1 MWNERCIEQINY
13 KFHSLFKEFL
23 DEKYHTAYALAKK
36 NSVSEKTV
44 RMRIKELNDI
54 LTLNGAIINSKSK
67 MGYQLTIL
75 NEKKFS
81 EFNEK
86 IKRNDKEKTP
96 TTSNERVPYVLALLL
111 NRNEY
116 IKLEEIC
123 DLLYVSRN
131 TMTSTLKKIDCILNA
146 YNLSLD
152 RRPNYGIAVQGKE
165 IDKRICIANN
175 LLRRTGSNQENN
187 HKQLELKIIG
197 KIVLDVIHDHKLRIS
212 EISLDNFILHIYVS
226 IVRIRQE
233 FIMSIDN
240 EKICSM
246 IDEDTLLA
254 ATEIVLRIQEQMKVD
269 FPKQETTYLALHME
283 AKLYPGSGKKIESN
297 IVISG
302 EIDNLSLAM
311 LDVIFRSFKIDFRN
325 NLELRMS
332 LNQHMVPFDIRM
344 LYGIPLKNPL
354 LDEVKKEYALAYT
367 IAITACIILKQHY
380 NKNIPDDEIG
390 YFAMIFE
397 LALEKKNT
405 VIEKKNIVIVCSS
418 GKGTTQLF
426 IYKYKQA
433 FGRYINNIYECT
445 AYGLVS
451 FDFTLKNID
460 YVFTTIPINTSVPVP
475 VFEVN
480 PFLEQK
486 DIITYSEIF
495 KMGSNEFLKKYYSKS
510 LFLTDIEA
518 KTKEEAI
525 NLLCEH
531 TKKYVELPDE
541 FYDAVIKR
549 EDLGQTDFGNLVAI
563 PHPFQVIT
571 KINFVT
577 VGILKEPLWW
587 GNNDVQVIFLIALSD
602 EEDED
607 IERFYQLTTKLL
619 FNKEHIQLLIE
630 NQKFE
635 VMISLLGSGS
645 TPSE

>member
-1 MWNERCIEQINY
+1 MFFEKCNDKINY
-13 KFHSLFKEFL
+13 KFYSIVNEFL
-23 DEKYHTAYALAKK
+23 DKKYHTAYELAKK
-36 NSVSEKTV
+36 NSVSEKTI

-54 LTLNGAIINSKSK
+54 LILNGAIINSKSK
-67 MGYQLTIL
+67 MGYQLAIL
-75 NEKKFS
+75 NEEKFS

-86 IKRNDKEKTP
+86 IERNDKKKTP
-96 TTSNERVPYVLALLL
+96 TTSNERVLYVLALLL

-131 TMTSTLKKIDCILNA
+131 TMTSILKKIDCILDV

-152 RRPNYGIAVQGKE
+152 RRPYYGITIQGKE

-175 LLRRTGSNQENN
+175 LQRRSGLNKENG

-197 KIVLDVIHDHKLRIS
+197 KIVLDMIYNHGLRIS

-226 IVRIRQE
+226 IVRVRQG

-240 EKICSM
+240 DKICSL
-246 IDEDTLLA
+246 IDADTLFVA
-254 ATEIVLRIQEQMKVD
+254 KEIVSKIQEEISVN
-269 FPKQETTYLALHME
+269 FPEQETVYLALHME
-283 AKLYPGSGKKIESN
+283 AKLSPRSGKNIASN
-297 IVISG
+297 IIISG
-302 EIDNLSLAM
+302 EIDSLSLAM
-311 LDVIFRSFKIDFRN
+311 LDVIFGSFKIDFRN

-354 LDEVKKEYALAYT
+354 LDEIKKEYALAYT
-367 IAITACIILKQHY
+367 IAITACIVLKQHY
-380 NKNIPDDEIG
+380 KKNIPDDEIG

-426 IYKYKQA
+426 MYKYKQA
-433 FGRYINNIYECT
+433 FGKYINNIYECT
-445 AYGLVS
+445 AYELVS
-451 FDFTLKNID
+451 FDFKANNID
-460 YVFTTIPINTSVPVP
+460 YVFTTIPINMSVPVP

-486 DIITYSEIF
+486 DIVTYSEMF

-510 LFLTDIEA
+510 LFLNNINV
-518 KTKEEAI
+518 KTKKEAI
-525 NLLCEH
+525 KVLCEH

-571 KINFVT
+571 KVNFVT
-577 VGILKEPLWW
+577 VGILKESLWW
-587 GNNDVQVIFLIALSD
+587 GNNEVQVIFLIALSD

-619 FNKEHIQLLIE
+619 FNKEHIDFLIE

-635 VMISLLGSGS
+635 VMIDLLGSGS
-645 TPSE
+645 SPSE